1 MEKFM
6 DFKFVQNFI
15 VALLFWLAII
25 LSKNPLLASSEI
37 SEKAKDE
44 LFVLIEEYILKNP
57 EIILQAFKKLEN
69 KQLAEKQ
76 IREKQIINENIKKI
90 FHTNGKILN
99 PEENIIIV
107 AFVDLNCAY
116 CKKSDYEIRKIL
128 KLHKDIHYI
137 IKHFPILG
145 ESSMLAARASISIR
159 LQEDFNVYLK
169 FYNNLMMSKS
179 KLSLTEI
186 ERIAV
191 NSGANTDIMIRTLYT
206 NKVDEIINA
215 NYKVGEMLG
224 IAGTPTFIIN
234 GEIYRGHLEGYEL
247 EEIIN
252 TYRKRIQKKQS

>member
-1 MEKFM
+1 MEKIM
-6 DFKFVQNFI
+6 VFKFTQNFI
-15 VALLFWLAII
+15 VALLCWLAII

-37 SEKAKDE
+37 SEKGKDE
-44 LFVLIEEYILKNP
+44 IFGLIEEYILKNP

-90 FHTNGKILN
+90 FNSNGEILN
-99 PEENIIIV
+99 PEESIVIV
-107 AFVDLNCAY
+107 AFVDLYCAY

-128 KLHKDIHYI
+128 KLNKDIKYI

-145 ESSMLAARASISIR
+145 ESSMLAARASISVR
-159 LQEDFNVYLK
+159 LEENFNVYLK

-206 NKVDEIINA
+206 SKVDKIINA

-224 IAGTPTFIIN
+224 IEGTPTFIIN

-252 TYRKRIQKKQS
+252 TYRKRIQKFF

>member
-1 MEKFM
+1 MV
-6 DFKFVQNFI
+6 FKFAQNFA
-15 VALLFWLAII
+15 VASLFWLAII

-37 SEKAKDE
+37 SEKTKDE

-57 EIILQAFKKLEN
+57 EIILEAFRKLEN
-69 KQLAEKQ
+69 KQLAEKK
-76 IREKQIINENIKKI
+76 IREKQIINENIKQL
-90 FHTNGKILN
+90 FHSNGEILN

-107 AFVDLNCAY
+107 AFVDFNCAY

-159 LQEDFNVYLK
+159 LAEDFNVYLK
-169 FYNNLMMSKS
+169 FYNDLMTSKS

-186 ERIAV
+186 EKIAV

-206 NKVDEIINA
+206 NKVDEIIKA
-215 NYKVGEMLG
+215 NYKIGEMLG

-234 GEIYRGHLEGYEL
+234 GEIYRGHLEGYEI
-247 EEIIN
+247 EEIIKN
-252 TYRKRIQKKQS
+252 YRKKIQKKQS